1 MTTQKQEFSAE
12 DAAPSVL
19 YGKTDRDSKFAFPVA
34 IDSDG
39 KIQVAGTFSGGG
51 DGAIVDGTNSTIRAT
66 VLDLTNSNPITVA
79 ITDANGDQ
87 VSSFGGGTQYTE
99 DNPAAANP
107 IGGAVIVVRDDALA
121 GGITTT
127 DGDNIALRGN
137 NKGELYI
144 KHTDSI
150 NVTASVINIVSI
162 TGSTTLHNLPL
173 PIVLSDS
180 LVNPT
185 TSSIASLLYGYIQAT
200 GDWDRCRMAGDNS
213 DALGTA
219 GTGHLQILSHLMTY
233 DSAGVWNRA
242 RGDISNGLDVD
253 VTRVS
258 GTVNIT
264 GSTTIAGIVS
274 VTGSTSVSNVVN
286 ITGSTTLVGVSA
298 ITGNTTIL
306 GTVAITG
313 STTLAGV
320 SAITGNTTI
329 LGTVNVTGSTVVVGT
344 ASITGNTSVI
354 NTVTVT
360 GTTVNIFERVSTSNL
375 TNVSASTASTQL
387 LASTAGRKQAIF
399 YNDSTATLY
408 LKFGTTASTSSFT
421 VKLFPD
427 DYYELSLPIYTGV
440 IHGVW
445 SATNGAVRVTE
456 NT

>member
-39 KIQVAGTFSGGG
+39 KLQVAGTFSGGG

-107 IGGAVIVVRDDALA
+107 IGGAIIVVRDDALA

-150 NVTASVINIVSI
+150 NVTASVINVVSV

-173 PIVLSDS
+173 PIVLSDG

-213 DALGTA
+213 DTLGTA
-219 GTGHLQILSHLMTY
+219 GTGHLQILSHLMLY
-233 DSAGVWNRA
+233 NGAGSWDRA

-264 GSTTIAGIVS
+264 GSTTLVGVSAITGNTTIVGT
-274 VTGSTSVSNVVN
+274 VA

-298 ITGNTTIL
+298 ITGNTTI
-306 GTVAITG
+306 V
-313 STTLAGV
+313 
-320 SAITGNTTI
+320 
-329 LGTVNVTGSTVVVGT
+329 GTVNVTGSTVVVGT

-360 GTTVNIFERVSTSNL
+360 GTTVNIFERVATPSISRVT
-375 TNVSASTASTQL
+375 ASTASTQL
-387 LASTAGRKQAIF
+387 LASTAGRKGAYF
-399 YNDSTATLY
+399 YNDSTASMY
-408 LKFGTTASTSSFT
+408 LKFGTTASTTSFT
-421 VKLFPD
+421 VLMRPNDFF
-427 DYYELSLPIYTGV
+427 ELPLPTYTGV
-440 IHGVW
+440 IHGIW
-445 SATNGAVRVTE
+445 DATNGAAQVTE
-456 NT
+456 VT